1 MALFA
6 VIAKRAPIGIGID
19 EFQQKLAEGFQYT
32 QQLQDKGVIKHRWIL
47 VGASAGL
54 NIYDVESHAELMSV
68 LYNSPA
74 GLHLDFEVY
83 PIIEPPSYDPTAY
96 TERHEQ
102 E

>member
-6 VIAKRAPIGIGID
+6 VIAKRAPNGISID
-19 EFQQKLAEGFQYT
+19 EFQQKLAAGFQYT
-32 QQLQDKGVIKHRWIL
+32 QELEDKGIIKHRWIL

-54 NIYDVESHAELMSV
+54 NVYDVESHEQLMSL

-83 PIIEPPSYDPTAY
+83 PIIEPPAYDPTRYAQ
-96 TERHEQ
+96 EQ
-102 E
+102 

>member
-6 VIAKRAPIGIGID
+6 VIAKRAPIGISID
-19 EFQQKLAEGFQYT
+19 EFQQKLAAGFQYT
-32 QQLQDKGVIKHRWIL
+32 QELQDKGIILHRWIL

-54 NIYDVESHAELMSV
+54 NIYEAESHEQLMGV

-83 PIIEPPSYDPTAY
+83 PIIEPPAYNPTEYA
-96 TERHEQ
+96 EH
-102 E
+102 

>member
-6 VIAKRAPIGIGID
+6 VIAKRAPIGISID
-19 EFQQKLAEGFQYT
+19 EFQQRLAEGFQYT
-32 QQLQDKGVIKHRWIL
+32 QQLQEKGAIKHRWVL

-54 NIYDVESHAELMSV
+54 NIYEVDSHAELMSL

-74 GLHLDFEVY
+74 GLHLDYTVY

-96 TERHEQ
+96 AADQAE
-102 E
+102 

>member
-6 VIAKRAPIGIGID
+6 VIAKRAPIGISID
-19 EFQQKLAEGFQYT
+19 EFQQKLAAGFQYT
-32 QQLQDKGVIKHRWIL
+32 QELQDKGIILHRWIL

-54 NIYDVESHAELMSV
+54 NIYEAESHEQLMSI

-83 PIIEPPSYDPTAY
+83 PIIEPPAYNPTEYA
-96 TERHEQ
+96 EQ
-102 E
+102 

>member
-6 VIAKRAPIGIGID
+6 VIAKRAPIGISID
-19 EFQQKLAEGFQYT
+19 EFQQRLADGFEYT
-32 QQLQDKGVIKHRWIL
+32 KNLQDKGVIKHRWIL

-54 NIYDVESHAELMSV
+54 NIYEVDSHAELMSV

-83 PIIEPPSYDPTAY
+83 PIIEPPSYDPKAY
-96 TERHEQ
+96 AQQPQAE
-102 E
+102 

>member
-19 EFQQKLAEGFQYT
+19 EFQQRLAEGFQYT
-32 QQLQDKGVIKHRWIL
+32 QQLQEKGAIKHRWVL

-54 NIYDVESHAELMSV
+54 NIYEVDSHAELMSL

-74 GLHLDFEVY
+74 GLHLDYTVY

-96 TERHEQ
+96 AAAGEDE
-102 E
+102 